1 MLSLGEGGSKMKT
14 DQVSGKLSRGSD
26 VYLPQ
31 RISVMRRKVL
41 ATMVRSLLQLCR
53 ASSLHRVPVRLL
65 SQC

>member
-14 DQVSGKLSRGSD
+14 DKVGGKLSRGSD

-41 ATMVRSLLQLCR
+41 ATMVRSLRVLQLCR
-53 ASSLHRVPVRLL
+53 ASL
-65 SQC
+65 SQYGY